1 MYLLKIYL
9 SDYIYKN
16 IAHNYICV
24 YYCISIYYI
33 LIIIYVNN
41 LPYLF
46 YICEYRITGAFS
58 PTPTLFISKK
68 QNAL

>member
-1 MYLLKIYL
+1 MCLLKIHL

-16 IAHNYICV
+16 IAYNYICI
-24 YYCISIYYI
+24 YYCFSIYYI
-33 LIIIYVNN
+33 LMIIYVNIS
-41 LPYLF
+41 PCLF

-58 PTPTLFISKK
+58 PTSTLFISKK

>member
-16 IAHNYICV
+16 IAYNYFCV
-24 YYCISIYYI
+24 YYYFSVYYMF
-33 LIIIYVNN
+33 LIICVNI
-41 LPYLF
+41 PPCLF

-58 PTPTLFISKK
+58 PTSTLFISKK